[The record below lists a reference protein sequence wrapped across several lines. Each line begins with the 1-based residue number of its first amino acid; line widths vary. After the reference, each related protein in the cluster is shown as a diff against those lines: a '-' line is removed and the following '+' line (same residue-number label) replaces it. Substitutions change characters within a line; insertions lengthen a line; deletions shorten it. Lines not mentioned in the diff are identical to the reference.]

1 MGWIIGLLELL
12 KTVFIFG
19 AFMLFV
25 FAMLVLILDALIV
38 LFAYWYD
45 RRRKR

>member
-19 AFMLFV
+19 TFMLFCFALMV
-25 FAMLVLILDALIV
+25 FMLDVLIV